1 MLALR
6 QFFTGAVDNQGVVQ
20 IDGARV
26 RGYGEVRVALAGVG
40 NQLRKGNLAGG
51 RVADVFAAYDVCDSL
66 GKVVDADRELIG
78 PESVA
83 ITDGKIAAL
92 LFGIFAEVAKTL
104 VIPVDY
110 FVWNNDAQAVRLVA
124 GEVLRAALALVN
136 DFAGFADRVFGL
148 QLLAAAGAGVY
159 ESLGGELVE
168 DFLENFEVCALD
180 AFAVVFKAE
189 PGEVFADTVD
199 IFFAGAALVVV
210 LEAQVNLEIPFF
222 CGRPYVKRRE
232 QVPFV

>member
-26 RGYGEVRVALAGVG
+26 WGNSEVRVALAGIG

-83 ITDGKIAAL
+83 ITDGKTAAL

-104 VIPVDY
+104 VVPVDY
-110 FVWNNDAQAVRLVA
+110 FVWNN
-124 GEVLRAALALVN
+124 AA
-136 DFAGFADRVFGL
+136 
-148 QLLAAAGAGVY
+148 
-159 ESLGGELVE
+159 
-168 DFLENFEVCALD
+168 
-180 AFAVVFKAE
+180 
-189 PGEVFADTVD
+189 
-199 IFFAGAALVVV
+199 
-210 LEAQVNLEIPFF
+210 
-222 CGRPYVKRRE
+222 
-232 QVPFV
+232 